1 LILTRISQRFNELQA
16 NNEPALI
23 AYVTAGDPSP
33 EMTVEI
39 VAALERGGADVIEL
53 GVPFSDP
60 IADGPVIMRA
70 SERALAA
77 GTTVEKVLGIAAEIR
92 KRSEV
97 PIVLFTYL
105 NPVMRYGFE
114 KLAARASEV
123 GIDGFLL
130 TDLSVEEAEGFVT
143 AVKAVGLDTVF
154 LVAPTSTDRRL
165 ELVAKYCSGFV
176 YVVSRTGVTGEQ
188 SQVSASVAP
197 LVEKL
202 RQFTKLP
209 LGVGFGISSAAQAA
223 EVGSVADGVVVGSAF
238 VRAIEN
244 TPQAEV
250 LDRIE
255 RMARDLKQG
264 ALSGRR

>member
-1 LILTRISQRFNELQA
+1 MPTRLSQRFSALA
-16 NNEPALI
+16 ARNEPALI
-23 AYVTAGDPSP
+23 TYITAGDPTPSATA
-33 EMTVEI
+33 EL

-77 GTTVEKVLGIAAEIR
+77 GTTVERVLEIAAEIR
-92 KRSEV
+92 AKSEI

-105 NPVMRYGFE
+105 NPVMRYGFA
-114 KLAARASEV
+114 KLAKRAREV

-130 TDLSVEEAEGFVT
+130 TDLSVEEAGSFVS
-143 AVKAVGLDTVF
+143 AMSAEGLDTVF

-165 ELVAKYCSGFV
+165 DLVAKYCSGFV

-188 SQVSASVAP
+188 ETVSAGVKP
-197 LVEKL
+197 LVERL

-209 LGVGFGISSAAQAA
+209 LGVGFGIAKPEQAM
-223 EVGSVADGVVVGSAF
+223 EVGAVAEGVVVGSAF
-238 VRAIEN
+238 VRAIES
-244 TPQAEV
+244 TPLPELPARLES
-250 LDRIE
+250 
-255 RMARDLKQG
+255 MARGLKEGAKQG
-264 ALSGRR
+264 RA